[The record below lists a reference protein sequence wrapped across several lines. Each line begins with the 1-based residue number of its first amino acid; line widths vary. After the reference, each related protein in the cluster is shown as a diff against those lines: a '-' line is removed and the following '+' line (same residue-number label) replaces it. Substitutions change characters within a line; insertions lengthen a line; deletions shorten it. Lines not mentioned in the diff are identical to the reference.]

1 MESKYRRPKHA
12 KYSFV
17 VRDFP
22 LGCGTRASEIIIHRG
37 NGSTKSAAV
46 KALLPERSPHHS
58 AKRNTALVVRHT
70 RAITSSF
77 GGNSSPRVKVRD
89 TINLFRALCKDISQ
103 GNMKARS
110 SKEKIKRVDLKA
122 WEFLKDLGADIYG
135 GKLFIGVVPGVEI
148 GDTFFYR
155 IELNAVGLHRPPQ
168 NGIDFTKE
176 NGDIIAISV
185 VASNDTDNMNS
196 PDELIYVGQGGIAR
210 SGGVCRD
217 CNEDQKLIRGN
228 LAMCNSVGVKNPVRV
243 IRTVGTSIYDRELV
257 THSKEICVR
266 WPVRGREL
274 LRRTWGKWSTHL
286 QVQAQEAPR
295 SAAYRPLPL
304 MSEEQKCSM
313 NKAGDNSTLLIAIAG
328 LPVHSLSNSVCL

>member
-1 MESKYRRPKHA
+1 MVSKYHRPKHA
-12 KYSFV
+12 KYSLV

-22 LGCGTRASEIIIHRG
+22 LGCGTRASEIIIPRG
-37 NGSTKSAAV
+37 NGATKSAAV

-58 AKRNTALVVRHT
+58 ATRNTALVVRHT

-77 GGNSSPRVKVRD
+77 EGNSSPRVKVRD

-103 GNMKARS
+103 GNMEARS

-122 WEFLKDLGADIYG
+122 WEILKDLEADIYG

-257 THSKEICVR
+257 THSKEIFVYDGLYVVESCYEGHGVN
-266 WPVRGREL
+266 GRL
-274 LRRTWGKWSTHL
+274 IFKFKLKRLPGQPPIAR
-286 QVQAQEAPR
+286 
-295 SAAYRPLPL
+295 YR
-304 MSEEQKCSM
+304 
-313 NKAGDNSTLLIAIAG
+313 
-328 LPVHSLSNSVCL
+328 